1 MCARARL
8 SGRSDDRHISY
19 MPRSAVVTLTLSC
32 LLGLALGEEAPT
44 TLANGEAQTAW
55 LDSAS
60 YAYFSVALPSVAALP
75 LNLALTSLAGNVGLF
90 ASTTSPI
97 PDSSSATWTIPR
109 NGDGHLTIQAF
120 HSLVHSGAECNSDDQ
135 ALGEPG
141 AFADAE
147 ACAAA
152 CAAQDGCSYFIF
164 GTGSKAGDCYW
175 EKTSSSACTEGWES
189 DEFDFY
195 SVARGSTTLYVG
207 VLAYS
212 STSFSISA
220 QWGDVPSRLVDGT
233 PQEGSVGAGGAVDYI
248 VRAPGGAS
256 DLSLALTMRTG
267 DADMY
272 VGTGGAPSSASA
284 TWSVRSPPPC
294 ARTPTRTRL
303 PSNPPHHV
311 PSSPLATPRA
321 PFVLQAATEGD
332 DALLIR
338 HDDRSKCESC
348 DYHVRIVP
356 HAGADAAF
364 TLTASSTDVI
374 TLLSDGV
381 PAEAFVGAGQTRH
394 YRLLVPHE
402 RADVQ
407 VVMTRLS
414 GNPDMFV
421 SLTDERPTAAT
432 ATWSSTDAEGDIVLI
447 AHTDEHLA
455 ACLSDA
461 VAQQGASGG
470 HRGGDGDDRRGAG
483 FCTVYVAV
491 YGAAAESTFA
501 LVGDARPVGA
511 GFHVDQPQPLAGDY
525 AFALSTFGAPLPV
538 EPLSARIVRANPPT
552 ACPPEG
558 ASDDWVPTN
567 AAELSGNIALIDRG
581 GSCPYPGRYFAN
593 KVMQAQR
600 AGATAVVMA
609 ESDPAADPSRLV
621 SMGAAS
627 GDLAAQV
634 SIPSVFVS
642 YATGQALVGQ
652 LSNGLRATL
661 QQPSERMPL
670 LVTGH
675 PMAGAAVANQIQYY
689 ELWTGSVPTTL
700 TITVAARFGNPD
712 VLVSATGAM
721 PTTASATWRST
732 TEGSETLVIEASD
745 ELQVANGRYVVGVMA
760 AGGVSTSYT
769 ITAASESTMI
779 ALQSNVPL
787 PAQRVAKRAY
797 KYYRAWVDS
806 SADAVTVAI
815 TVNTGDADLYV
826 SFDNP
831 RVTAADATWSA
842 RGRTN
847 CATVDC
853 GNTIQNGDA
862 IHISRDHEAFC
873 KTSPC
878 VAYVAVYGSEDTVFS
893 ALVTTSDAGQEAA
906 PALLDGQPQQTA
918 IEHAGHYAYFTYFVP
933 AAAARVT
940 FTVEAAQGDPDLYVG
955 MDQGAAAKFPT
966 RETYAYRSAAG
977 AGEVLTVT
985 TADNKAC
992 VACTYR
998 LAVYAWSADVRFS
1011 ITASAALDAVAQG
1024 DGVAPHGTSSGTAT
1038 LALGVPMPVAV
1049 GPTADARLYYR
1060 YTLVERRPFKLSFE
1074 KADGTSE
1081 TPWVQARFG
1090 DKPRAAVEGVGDKD
1104 GVAAVA
1110 DVDEAHFGSTS
1121 FSPGRLHSLCPELPC
1136 HLFVAVAADGAAVR
1150 GALLVSNDGGGGA
1163 GGGAG
1168 TFFLVLFLLSLVGG
1182 AYYFYLVRQN
1192 KRNFSNDMAALSA
1205 KVGAAKAGVAS
1216 LMGTGKRSGMNR
1228 GTRLSGGDN
1237 LVAPLSTSSYVAPSA
1252 DALAPLEPDGTA
1264 RGMRPS
1270 RLPKDDPHFVDMEE

>member
-1 MCARARL
+1 M
-8 SGRSDDRHISY
+8 
-19 MPRSAVVTLTLSC
+19 
-32 LLGLALGEEAPT
+32 
-44 TLANGEAQTAW
+44 
-55 LDSAS
+55 
-60 YAYFSVALPSVAALP
+60 
-75 LNLALTSLAGNVGLF
+75 
-90 ASTTSPI
+90 
-97 PDSSSATWTIPR
+97 
-109 NGDGHLTIQAF
+109 
-120 HSLVHSGAECNSDDQ
+120 
-135 ALGEPG
+135 
-141 AFADAE
+141 
-147 ACAAA
+147 
-152 CAAQDGCSYFIF
+152 
-164 GTGSKAGDCYW
+164 
-175 EKTSSSACTEGWES
+175 
-189 DEFDFY
+189 
-195 SVARGSTTLYVG
+195 
-207 VLAYS
+207 
-212 STSFSISA
+212 
-220 QWGDVPSRLVDGT
+220 
-233 PQEGSVGAGGAVDYI
+233 
-248 VRAPGGAS
+248 
-256 DLSLALTMRTG
+256 
-267 DADMY
+267 
-272 VGTGGAPSSASA
+272 
-284 TWSVRSPPPC
+284 
-294 ARTPTRTRL
+294 
-303 PSNPPHHV
+303 
-311 PSSPLATPRA
+311 
-321 PFVLQAATEGD
+321 
-332 DALLIR
+332 LLIR
-338 HDDRSKCESC
+338 HDDRNHCESC
-348 DYHVRIVP
+348 DYHVRVVRGST
-356 HAGADAAF
+356 AQDGDAAF

-381 PAEAFVGAGQTRH
+381 PAEAFVGAGQSRH

-414 GNPDMFV
+414 GNPDMYV
-421 SLTDERPTAAT
+421 SLTDERPTAQT
-432 ATWSSTDAEGDIVLI
+432 ATWSSTDADGDIVLI
-447 AHTDEHLA
+447 PHTDERLA
-455 ACLSDA
+455 ACLSEA
-461 VAQQGASGG
+461 AAQRGASGG

-483 FCTVYVAV
+483 FCTVYIAV
-491 YGAAAESTFA
+491 YGAAAESTYS
-501 LVGDARPVGA
+501 LLGDARPVGA

-525 AFALSTFGAPLPV
+525 AFELSTFGAPLPT
-538 EPLSARIVRANPPT
+538 EPLSARIVRADPPT

-558 ASDDWVPTN
+558 ASDEWVPTN
-567 AAELSGNIALIDRG
+567 AAELAGNIALIDRG

-600 AGATAVVMA
+600 AGAAAVVMA
-609 ESDPAADPSRLV
+609 ESDANADPSRLV

-627 GDLAAQV
+627 GDLAEQV

-675 PMAGAAVANQIQYY
+675 PMAGAAIANQIQYY
-689 ELWTGSVPTTL
+689 ELWTGPVPTTL

-712 VLVSATGAM
+712 ILVSATGAM

-732 TEGSETLVIEASD
+732 SEGSDTLVIEAND
-745 ELQVANGRYVVGVMA
+745 ELQVANSRYVVGVLA

-787 PAQRVAKRAY
+787 PAQRVAKRSY

-933 AAAARVT
+933 AGAARVT

-955 MDQGAAAKFPT
+955 MDQSSDKFPT
-966 RETYAYRSAAG
+966 RETYAYRSADG

-985 TADNKAC
+985 TSDNKAC

-1011 ITASAALDAVAQG
+1011 ITASAAMGAGAQG
-1024 DGVAPHGTSSGTAT
+1024 DGVAPHGAVSGTT
-1038 LALGVPMPVAV
+1038 SLQLGVPMPLSV
-1049 GPTADARLYYR
+1049 GGGGGGGGAQLGADARVYYR
-1060 YTLVERRPFKLSFE
+1060 YTLVERRPFRLSFAP
-1074 KADGTSE
+1074 ADGTSAR
-1081 TPWVQARFG
+1081 PHVQARFG
-1090 DKPRAAVEGVGDKD
+1090 ERPIAAVEGVGDKD

-1110 DVDEAHFGSTS
+1110 DVDETNFGSTT
-1121 FSPGRLHSLCPELPC
+1121 FSPARLHGLCPETPC
-1136 HLFVAVAADGAAVR
+1136 DLFVAVAADGADEVR
-1150 GALLVSNDGGGGA
+1150 GSLLVSVDGVGGGG

-1168 TFFLVLFLLSLVGG
+1168 TFFLVVFVLSLVGG
-1182 AYYFYLVRQN
+1182 AYYFYLVRN
-1192 KRNFSNDMAALSA
+1192 GTRNFSNDMASLSA
-1205 KVGAAKAGVAS
+1205 KAGAAKAGAAS
-1216 LMGTGKRSGMNR
+1216 LMGTGKRSGNR
-1228 GTRLSGGDN
+1228 ATRLSGGDN

-1252 DALAPLEPDGTA
+1252 DTLPPLGQDGTA
-1264 RGMRPS
+1264 RAVR
-1270 RLPKDDPHFVDMEE
+1270 DPHFVDMEE